1 MNNKLKPLVT
11 VYITNHNY
19 GGYIKESIES
29 VLNQSFKNF
38 ELIIIDDGSKDNS
51 KDIIQLYES
60 NSKVKI
66 IYQKNKGLTISNNIA
81 LKLSRGKYIIRLD
94 ADDFF
99 HKDALKNL
107 LSGFESEHI
116 GMVFGDWY
124 EIDKIGDIIERKK
137 RHNFKKDVTLYDQP
151 AHGACTMFRKSFLN
165 KINGYDESISRQD
178 GYELWLRFI
187 KNFKVI
193 NINTPVFYYRQ
204 HNLSLTK
211 DEKKLLNTRAKI
223 LEKHVREYYKNKDKN
238 FFAILPIRGDELDN
252 RSQPFLKISN
262 KYLLDYTIDE
272 LINCKNLSKIIIT
285 TPSIKVI
292 NHVKKKYKSR
302 RIIFI
307 KRSIS
312 ASRINVPLTDTIKD
326 CFEKIGNLNLY
337 DSFLMISIE
346 TPFKRSELIDSA
358 INIKKIFEVDTVIGL
373 KPTDQ
378 LLYKHNGKGMIPLQN
393 ENSKLKL
400 ESEQKYVKIQGLI
413 LRDIKHYIKNNNL
426 TGSKIGHVIFDQEA
440 ALTIKTSL
448 DVLYAET
455 ILKNK

>member
-165 KINGYDESISRQD
+165 KINGSSVTSIKS
-178 GYELWLRFI
+178 LFFNIL
-187 KNFKVI
+187 VI
-193 NINTPVFYYRQ
+193 
-204 HNLSLTK
+204 L
-211 DEKKLLNTRAKI
+211 
-223 LEKHVREYYKNKDKN
+223 
-238 FFAILPIRGDELDN
+238 
-252 RSQPFLKISN
+252 
-262 KYLLDYTIDE
+262 
-272 LINCKNLSKIIIT
+272 
-285 TPSIKVI
+285 SIKV
-292 NHVKKKYKSR
+292 
-302 RIIFI
+302 
-307 KRSIS
+307 
-312 ASRINVPLTDTIKD
+312 
-326 CFEKIGNLNLY
+326 
-337 DSFLMISIE
+337 
-346 TPFKRSELIDSA
+346 
-358 INIKKIFEVDTVIGL
+358 
-373 KPTDQ
+373 
-378 LLYKHNGKGMIPLQN
+378 
-393 ENSKLKL
+393 
-400 ESEQKYVKIQGLI
+400 
-413 LRDIKHYIKNNNL
+413 YI
-426 TGSKIGHVIFDQEA
+426 
-440 ALTIKTSL
+440 
-448 DVLYAET
+448 
-455 ILKNK
+455 